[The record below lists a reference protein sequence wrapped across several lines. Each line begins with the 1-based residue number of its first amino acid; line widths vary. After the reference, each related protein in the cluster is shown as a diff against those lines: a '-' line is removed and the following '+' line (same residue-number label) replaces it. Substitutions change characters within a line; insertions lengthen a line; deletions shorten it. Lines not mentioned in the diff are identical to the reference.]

1 MENTISQRQKQ
12 NERRLDEL
20 KPGQSGTVKRLEVT
34 GAQRHRLMD
43 LGLLPGT
50 VITVA
55 MDSPLGDPTA
65 YRIREA
71 LIALRRDQARLI
83 VIDSEED
90 K

>member
-1 MENTISQRQKQ
+1 MENTISQGSKQ
-12 NERRLDEL
+12 DEKRLDEL
-20 KPGQSGTVKRLEVT
+20 KPGQRGTVKRLEVT
-34 GAQRHRLMD
+34 GVQRRRLMD

-50 VITVA
+50 IVTVA

-71 LIALRRDQARLI
+71 LIALRKVQARLI
-83 VIDSEED
+83 VIDSED

>member
-1 MENTISQRQKQ
+1 MENTISQGLNQE
-12 NERRLDEL
+12 ERRLDDL
-20 KPGQSGTVKRLEVT
+20 KPGQSATVKRLELT
-34 GAQRHRLMD
+34 GPQRRRLMD

-50 VITVA
+50 VVTVA

-71 LIALRRDQARLI
+71 LIALRRDQARQI
-83 VIDSEED
+83 VIDSED